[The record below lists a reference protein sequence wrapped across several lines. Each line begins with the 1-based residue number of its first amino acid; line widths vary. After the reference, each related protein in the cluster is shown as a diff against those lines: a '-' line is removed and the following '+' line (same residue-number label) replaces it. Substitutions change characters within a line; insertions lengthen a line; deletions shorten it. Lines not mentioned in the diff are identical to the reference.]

1 MNSSVYYSVICFK
14 SIYLSSIITSYKFTK
29 LIKKYTSNIY
39 IYIYTD
45 YSSTIYINISSNTNS
60 ITTNITISKCL

>member
-39 IYIYTD
+39 IYTD